1 MLNPGDI
8 LGSRYRIVR
17 TLGAGGMG
25 AVYLAEDSRLSN
37 RACAV
42 KEMRPDPSATAAE
55 QLQAQQQF
63 QQEAGILALLKH
75 PNLPGVYDHFSERG
89 NFYLVMEYVEGET
102 LDHLLSSAAGF
113 LLESLVR
120 HWSLQLCDV
129 LDYLHRHRPPVIFR
143 DLKPANIMLARDGTV
158 KLIDFGIARIF
169 DPRKK
174 TDTLKMGTVGY
185 APPEQYAGHGQTDAR
200 SDIYALGATLHHL
213 TTKQDPTSRPFVFS
227 VPSSVNPAVSP
238 NMDHAIAKALDLD
251 PDQRFQTVQEM
262 KAALTGAMAKVTA
275 TPLWRKIARYAA
287 FVATAIVFLIV
298 GIVLSRLVFG
308 GPRSTPTPGPTRVA
322 AVATSSPTRAPGI
335 SLSPTL
341 RLTTAA
347 PVAAL
352 GAATPTLTP
361 ARTGTRPPSA
371 TPVPPIGI
379 TPVSPSAGVTG
390 SPLAPLPA
398 ITPPRVETITAAV
411 AGRLKLL
418 WRRGIGA
425 INEVAWSPDGRLLAL
440 RAAEGHVGL
449 FDSQTLLPVRFLRHG
464 SAVYGLAFSPDGHR
478 LATIGDDKAVRLWD
492 VASGQQV
499 PPLLS
504 GHKADIWALAFDPH
518 GQHLATGSSYNELA
532 VGLWAASSGQSLAFL
547 SGHKGAVRSLAFNP
561 TGELLASGGEDAVV
575 RLWNVASKQT
585 TAQLTHPGSIYA
597 LAFSPNGQWLASGT
611 LAAIRIWNIADPQ
624 QVITLTGHLDSVQA
638 VAFSPDG
645 QWLASGGGKND
656 SMVRLWRAPIWPQV
670 DALDGHSGAVYGVA
684 FSADGRLASAGE
696 DQTMRL
702 WDVARRREMA
712 RLRLAGHTSDVSA
725 VGFKPDGQYL
735 ISASDDGT
743 IRIWN
748 TASGEEALA
757 LVRGANPIREMALSS
772 NGQWLAFSTSDK
784 MIQLWSLTDQ
794 RIVLQLEAKSTIYS
808 LIFSPDGQHLAMAG
822 DDQTV
827 RLLDV
832 NSKKE
837 VGQLAGHTGPVTSL
851 AFSPDG
857 KLLASGGG
865 AKDNTVRLWDVTDR
879 KELAQLA
886 RHQDAI
892 YAVVFSPDGR
902 WIASGSADK
911 TVRVWSV
918 ATKEPERL
926 LTGHSQAVISL
937 AFSPN
942 SELLVSGGANQDST
956 LRLWEVASGQRVA
969 SFSAHSGGINSLAF
983 SPDGKLL
990 ASGGGDDIVRLWGVP
1005 SD

>member
-1 MLNPGDI
+1 
-8 LGSRYRIVR
+8 
-17 TLGAGGMG
+17 MG

-37 RACAV
+37 RSCAV

-129 LDYLHRHRPPVIFR
+129 LDYLHCHRPPVIFR

-238 NMDHAIAKALDLD
+238 NMDHVIAKALELD

-262 KAALTGAMAKVTA
+262 KAALTGAMAKATA
-275 TPLWRKIARYAA
+275 IPLWRKIARYAA
-287 FVATAIVFLIV
+287 LVATAIVFLVV

-322 AVATSSPTRAPGI
+322 AVATSSPTRAPGV

-347 PVAAL
+347 PVAAP
-352 GAATPTLTP
+352 GIATPTPTP

-379 TPVSPSAGVTG
+379 TPVSPSAGVTA
-390 SPLAPLPA
+390 SPPAPLPA

-425 INEVAWSPDGRLLAL
+425 ITEVAWSPDGRLLAL
-440 RAAEGHVGL
+440 AAADGAVL
-449 FDSQTLLPVRFLRHG
+449 FDGQTLAAVRLMNPTAG
-464 SAVYGLAFSPDGHR
+464 VSSLAFSPDGER
-478 LATIGDDKAVRLWD
+478 LATAGYDKAVRLWD
-492 VASGQQV
+492 VAGWQQKAILTGHKGYISKVAFSPAGQYLATGSGYNEYAVGLWDVNSSQQV
-499 PPLLS
+499 ALLS
-504 GHKADIWALAFDPH
+504 GHPS
-518 GQHLATGSSYNELA
+518 T
-532 VGLWAASSGQSLAFL
+532 VQS
-547 SGHKGAVRSLAFNP
+547 VVFNP
-561 TGELLASGGEDAVV
+561 AGTLLASGSSDGLV
-575 RLWNVASKQT
+575 RLWDVASRQAIT
-585 TAQLTHPGSIYA
+585 QLTYPGSYC
-597 LAFSPNGQWLASGT
+597 LAFSPDGQWLAGGSG
-611 LAAIRIWNIADPQ
+611 AAVRMLNVAAPQ
-624 QVITLTGHLDSVQA
+624 QAITLTGHLDTVLA

-645 QWLASGGGKND
+645 QWLASGGGSND
-656 SMVRLWRAPIWPQV
+656 KMVRLWKTPRGPQV
-670 DALDGHSGAVYGVA
+670 DQLAGHDGALNSVA
-684 FSADGRLASAGE
+684 FSRDGRLVSAGA
-696 DQTMRL
+696 DQTVRL
-702 WDVARRREMA
+702 WDVAGKKQTA
-712 RLRLAGHTSDVSA
+712 QLRLGGHNSNVTGVDF
-725 VGFKPDGQYL
+725 GPGGQYL
-735 ISASDDGT
+735 ASASLDGT
-743 IRIWN
+743 VRLWN
-748 TASGEEALA
+748 TASGEELA
-757 LVRGANPIREMALSS
+757 LLVKNVNNSIYSMAVSS
-772 NGQWLAFSTSDK
+772 NGQWLALTLSDK
-784 MIQLWSLTDQ
+784 TVRLWDLAD
-794 RIVLQLEAKSTIYS
+794 RREVLQLAPVALMYS
-808 LIFSPDGQHLAMAG
+808 VAFSRDSQFMALG
-822 DDQTV
+822 GEDQTV
-827 RLLDV
+827 RLWDMAG
-832 NSKKE
+832 KKE
-837 VGQLAGHTGPVTSL
+837 VAQLTGHTGSVRSV

-857 KLLASGGG
+857 KLLAS
-865 AKDNTVRLWDVTDR
+865 ASADKTVRLWDVAGK
-879 KELAQLA
+879 KETAQLA
-886 RHQDAI
+886 RHQDVVN
-892 YAVVFSPDGR
+892 AVAFSPDGK
-902 WIASGSADK
+902 WLASASADK
-911 TVRVWSV
+911 TVRVWDV
-918 ATKEPERL
+918 ASKQPMIL
-926 LTGHSQAVISL
+926 LTGHTQAVSSIV
-937 AFSPN
+937 FSPG
-942 SELLVSGGANQDST
+942 SDLLASGGGSKDDT
-956 LRLWEVASGQRVA
+956 IRLWEVANGQPVT
-969 SFSAHSGGINSLAF
+969 SLTGHSEGVLSLAF